1 MYALKTRYIVFRV
14 PIKGAGINIEKISQ
28 KIPKDFVLITGYKA
42 TVRKQSV
49 GGIPDAT
56 ISLSFNNKASN
67 PIVMEADK
75 PIIKATLGD
84 AFCSLNQFPQINWI
98 LEFRGNYR
106 SMLQY
111 YSHPQKVYRHSSLIW
126 STDV

>member
-75 PIIKATLGD
+75 ALLDAQDQKEKYLQLYEQVRRLTLTKL
-84 AFCSLNQFPQINWI
+84 AAMQ
-98 LEFRGNYR
+98 
-106 SMLQY
+106 
-111 YSHPQKVYRHSSLIW
+111 
-126 STDV
+126 

>member
-75 PIIKATLGD
+75 ALLDAQDQKEKYLQLYEQVQDGTYIQGYMESNNIYVGACYVKITLRGKKIIKVD
-84 AFCSLNQFPQINWI
+84 
-98 LEFRGNYR
+98 
-106 SMLQY
+106 
-111 YSHPQKVYRHSSLIW
+111 
-126 STDV
+126 